1 MSISRESNFRFTPPT
16 QPLEKPPKLEVLSDD
31 LLNSNEGNVEPE
43 KPILFE
49 IPGDAGEEISEETTE
64 EIKALL
70 QTKEKRGIEA
80 ARAQVETAGKEETT
94 DARDAFSIPNNEER
108 LHKEDVDLMHKQEP
122 ALKKVGRFF
131 RGLFSRKK

>member
-1 MSISRESNFRFTPPT
+1 MSTSRESGFKFTPPT
-16 QPLEKPPKLEVLSDD
+16 QPLEKPPELEVLSDD
-31 LLNSNEGNVEPE
+31 LLDSNNGNPE

-49 IPGDAGEEISEETTE
+49 IPEDTGEAISEETTK

-70 QTKEKRGIEA
+70 QTKEERGIEA